1 MQACY
6 SCWGS
11 HCIACCLLETCSV
24 ENLQDSRLSPL
35 HVPSAGLKA
44 WFEDDDSA
52 QQTSDY
58 MEGHEPSQPMSP
70 DCSYHQMQR
79 ANSQFQLQQNQQ
91 PGMHPDDAC
100 WQVDEPSGCDYMHES
115 DLVDDQPACNALHQP
130 YMVQNLQYEAPRHA
144 VHAQPYLSLEQQ
156 QQQQQQQQERQQQDA
171 QQEFHTQMP
180 QSEQEWQQ
188 QYSQQDEPL
197 MGYEPGKDKFSAF

>member
-1 MQACY
+1 
-6 SCWGS
+6 
-11 HCIACCLLETCSV
+11 
-24 ENLQDSRLSPL
+24 
-35 HVPSAGLKA
+35 
-44 WFEDDDSA
+44 
-52 QQTSDY
+52 
-58 MEGHEPSQPMSP
+58 
-70 DCSYHQMQR
+70 
-79 ANSQFQLQQNQQ
+79 
-91 PGMHPDDAC
+91 MHPDDAC

-130 YMVQNLQYEAPRHA
+130 YMVQNQQYEAPRHA
-144 VHAQPYLSLEQQ
+144 VHAQPYLSLEQ